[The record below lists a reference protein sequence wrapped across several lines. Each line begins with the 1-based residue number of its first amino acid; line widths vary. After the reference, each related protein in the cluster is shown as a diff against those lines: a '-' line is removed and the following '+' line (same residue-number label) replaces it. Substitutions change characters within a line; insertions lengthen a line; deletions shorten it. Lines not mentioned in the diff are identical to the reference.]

1 MAKKIK
7 DEHGN
12 VYVQKKPF
20 YKRIWF
26 IVLVGLVVLGGLGNA
41 LGGGKE
47 ETTSSSQPSTQE
59 TSQANTKTPVSS
71 SEKVEEKPAAKTYGI
86 GQEVPVGDVTYIV
99 NSKEIT
105 TNVGGDFGKNAN
117 GVFLLLNV
125 TVKNNG
131 KEAITVAD
139 DFFTLLKGD
148 MEYKT
153 DSSAGLYANQDA
165 NFFYSEVNPEST
177 ITGNV
182 VFDITEET
190 ANDPSIQLKVQTG
203 FWGTETELI
212 NLQ

>member
-26 IVLVGLVVLGGLGNA
+26 IVLVGLFVIGGLQSVLGGGGNSS
-41 LGGGKE
+41 
-47 ETTSSSQPSTQE
+47 TSSSQATSTTTQTTTE
-59 TSQANTKTPVSS
+59 ASASS
-71 SEKVEEKPAAKTYGI
+71 SEEQKEATTYSI
-86 GQEVPVGDVTYIV
+86 GQEVPVGDVVYLV
-99 NSKEIT
+99 NSKEVT
-105 TNVGGDFGKNAN
+105 TNVGGEFGKTAN
-117 GVFLLLNV
+117 GVFLVLNV

-131 KEAITVAD
+131 KEAITVTD

-148 MEYKT
+148 VEYKS
-153 DSSAGLYANQDA
+153 DSTAGIYANQDE
-165 NFFYSEVNPEST
+165 NFFLTEVNPENSV
-177 ITGNV
+177 TGNV

-190 ANDPSIQLKVQTG
+190 ANDPSIQLRVQTG
-203 FWGTETELI
+203 FWGTETGVI

>member
-26 IVLVGLVVLGGLGNA
+26 IVLVGLFVIGGLQSVLGGGGNSS
-41 LGGGKE
+41 
-47 ETTSSSQPSTQE
+47 TSSSQATSTTTQTTTE
-59 TSQANTKTPVSS
+59 ASASS
-71 SEKVEEKPAAKTYGI
+71 SEEQKEATTYSI
-86 GQEVPVGDVTYIV
+86 GQEVPVGDVVYLV
-99 NSKEIT
+99 NSKEVT
-105 TNVGGDFGKNAN
+105 TNVGGEFGKTAN
-117 GVFLLLNV
+117 GVFLVLNV

-131 KEAITVAD
+131 KEAITVTD

-148 MEYKT
+148 VEYKS
-153 DSSAGLYANQDA
+153 DSTAGIYANQDA
-165 NFFYSEVNPEST
+165 NFFLTEVNPENSV
-177 ITGNV
+177 TGNV

-190 ANDPSIQLKVQTG
+190 ANDPSIQLRVQTG
-203 FWGTETELI
+203 FWGTETGVI

>member
-26 IVLVGLVVLGGLGNA
+26 IVLVGLFVIGGLQSVLGGGGNSS
-41 LGGGKE
+41 
-47 ETTSSSQPSTQE
+47 TSSSQATSTTTQTTTE
-59 TSQANTKTPVSS
+59 ASASS
-71 SEKVEEKPAAKTYGI
+71 SEEQKEATTYSI
-86 GQEVPVGDVTYIV
+86 GQEVPVGDVVYLV
-99 NSKEIT
+99 NSKEVT
-105 TNVGGDFGKNAN
+105 TNVGGEFGKTAN
-117 GVFLLLNV
+117 GVFLVLNV

-131 KEAITVAD
+131 KEAITVTD

-148 MEYKT
+148 VEYKS
-153 DSSAGLYANQDA
+153 DSTAGIYANQDT
-165 NFFYSEVNPEST
+165 NFFLTEVNPENSV
-177 ITGNV
+177 TGNV

-190 ANDPSIQLKVQTG
+190 ANDPSIQLRVQTG
-203 FWGTETELI
+203 YFGTETGVI